1 MTRPAQNPSAEPSSE
16 QLQQSLTSVIA
27 CGREQVHEATRR
39 IAVARIV
46 KRDVEIGCRAEQM
59 QQRPEREAVTAIGR
73 ETEVDLNPLNAGV
86 SRVLRHLGQ
95 IACSEI
101 AEEQIVEVRRE
112 KFSGRPVAWECDG
125 IPWTFQSG
133 MGPLAD

>member
-1 MTRPAQNPSAEPSSE
+1 MQPR
-16 QLQQSLTSVIA
+16 LVIA
-27 CGREQVHEATRR
+27 CGREQVHESTRR

-73 ETEVDLNPLNAGV
+73 ETEVDLDPLNAGV

-95 IACSEI
+95 IACTEI
-101 AEEQIVEVRRE
+101 AEEEIVEVHRE
-112 KFSGRPVAWECDG
+112 K
-125 IPWTFQSG
+125 
-133 MGPLAD
+133 LADTQSRGNAMAFPELSSQGP